1 MAHEIA
7 LTTEMIAVLAIL
19 GFTIFLFVSEI
30 VRVDVAAVMI
40 MVLLG
45 LTSLIPGYAGL
56 VPPHD
61 LFMGFGSNAVIAII
75 AVMIMGAGLDKTGAM
90 SVLAGKILKIAG
102 NTEQRIVFF
111 ISGTVAFISSF
122 MQNIGA
128 AALFMPVVARIS
140 RRTSIPLSRLLMPM
154 GYCAI
159 LGGTM
164 TMIGS
169 SPLILLNDLILSAND
184 SLPEGVAKMKTFSL
198 FSVTPVGIAIV
209 ASGILYF
216 ILLGRFVLPDV
227 KTEVSEPVKT
237 AEYFERLYNIKGDA
251 YELRVTDESPLAGK
265 QVHNLEQLDNS
276 IPVIALRT
284 ADEILLEP
292 PRDSTIWVGAELVLI
307 GSFQE
312 IQAFA
317 TRYKLE
323 LKKDLETFSEIL
335 SQGVA
340 GISEI
345 VIPPGSTV
353 IGKSVDDVRMRK
365 SLGMSILAVN
375 RGDEVI
381 RTGVRNLVFKA
392 GDALVVHSKWSDL
405 LSLTKDPRFLVITDF
420 PREEVRPHKFI
431 HALVFFA
438 IALVLILFTD
448 LRLSIALMVGAVGMI
463 VSGVLNVDEA
473 YKAVGWQSVFLLAS
487 LIPLGVAVET
497 TGTAA
502 WIAQQTLHIL
512 GDVPVWVLQLTIAT
526 LSTIFTLVMS
536 NVGATVLLVPLAVNI
551 AVDVG
556 ANPAE
561 FALIVALAT
570 SNSFLIPTHQVNALI
585 MGPAGYRVVDFMK
598 AGGLMTVIF
607 LAVMIVT
614 LNVMLT

>member
-1 MAHEIA
+1 VEEIA
-7 LTTEMIAVLAIL
+7 LTHEMIAVLAIL

-30 VRVDVAAVMI
+30 VRVDVAAVVV

-45 LTSLIPGYAGL
+45 LSSLIPGYPGL

-61 LFMGFGSNAVIAII
+61 LFMGFSSNAVIAII

-90 SVLAGKILKIAG
+90 SILAGKILKIAG
-102 NTEQRIVFF
+102 NTEQRIIFF

-154 GYCAI
+154 GYSAI

-169 SPLILLNDLILSAND
+169 SPLILLNDLIISANE
-184 SLPEGVAKMKTFSL
+184 SLPQGVEKMNTFSL
-198 FSVTPVGIAIV
+198 FAVTPVGIALV

-216 ILLGRFVLPDV
+216 ILFGRFVLPDI

-237 AEYFERLYNIKGDA
+237 ADYFERLYNIKGDA
-251 YELRVTDESPLAGK
+251 FELKVTDESPLAGK
-265 QVHNLEQLDNS
+265 QVHELEQLDNA
-276 IPVIALRT
+276 IPIIALRSG
-284 ADEILLEP
+284 DETILEP
-292 PRDSTIWVGAELVLI
+292 PRDSTIWTGDELVLI
-307 GSFQE
+307 GGMQE
-312 IQAFA
+312 IQTYADQ
-317 TRYKLE
+317 YKLE
-323 LKKDLETFSEIL
+323 LKKDLETFSEML
-335 SQGVA
+335 SQGVS

-353 IGKSVDDVRMRK
+353 IGKSLGDLRMRK
-365 SLGMSILAVN
+365 SLGLSVLAVN
-375 RGDEVI
+375 RGGDVI
-381 RTGVRNLVFKA
+381 RTGIRELTIKA
-392 GDALVVHSKWSDL
+392 GDALVIHSKWSDL
-405 LSLTKDPRFLVITDF
+405 LSVTKDPRFLVITDF

-431 HALVFFA
+431 HALVFFI

-448 LRLSIALMVGAVGMI
+448 LRLSIALMVGAIGMI
-463 VSGVLNVDEA
+463 VSGVLSVDEA

-487 LIPLGVAVET
+487 LIPLGVAVES

-502 WIAQQTLHIL
+502 WIAQQTLHIM
-512 GDVPVWVLQLTIAT
+512 GDVPVWLLQATIAI
-526 LSTIFTLVMS
+526 LATIFTLVMS
-536 NVGATVLLVPLAVNI
+536 NVGATVLLVPLAVSI

-570 SNSFLIPTHQVNALI
+570 SNSFFIPTHQVNALI
-585 MGPAGYRVVDFMK
+585 MGPAGYSVVDFMK
-598 AGGLMTVIF
+598 AGGLMTLVF
-607 LAVMIVT
+607 LTVMIVT
-614 LNVMLT
+614 LNLMLT

>member
-1 MAHEIA
+1 MAHEII

-19 GFTIFLFVSEI
+19 GLTIFLFISEI
-30 VRVDVAAVMI
+30 VRVDVAAVMV
-40 MVLLG
+40 MVLIG
-45 LTSLIPGYAGL
+45 LTSLIPEYDGL
-56 VPPHD
+56 VPAHD
-61 LFMGFGSNAVIAII
+61 LFLGFSSNAVISII

-90 SVLAGKILKIAG
+90 AALAGKILKTAG
-102 NTEQRIVFF
+102 TLEQRIVFS

-140 RRTSIPLSRLLMPM
+140 RRTNISLSRLLMPM

-169 SPLILLNDLILSAND
+169 SPLILLNDLIISANEV
-184 SLPEGVAKMKTFSL
+184 LPADVEKMKTFSL
-198 FSVTPVGIAIV
+198 FAVTPVGIALV

-216 ILLGRFVLPDV
+216 IILGRFVLPDV
-227 KTEVSEPVKT
+227 KTEVAEPGKT
-237 AEYFERLYNIKGDA
+237 AEYFEQLYNLKGDA
-251 YELRVTDESPLAGK
+251 FELRVSDDSPLAGK
-265 QVHNLEQLDNS
+265 QIYEIEALEHY
-276 IPVIALRT
+276 IPVIALRSGNDIII
-284 ADEILLEP
+284 AP
-292 PRDSTIWVGAELVLI
+292 SRDKEVWAGAEIVLI
-307 GSFQE
+307 GNLNE

-317 TRYKLE
+317 AEYKLE

-335 SQGVA
+335 SASVA

-353 IGKSVDDVRMRK
+353 IGKSVDDMRMRK
-365 SLGMSILAVN
+365 SLGISILAVN

-381 RTGVRNLVFKA
+381 RTGLRNLVFKA
-392 GDALVVHSKWSDL
+392 GDTLVVHSKWSDL
-405 LSLTKDPRFLVITDF
+405 QAIAKDSRFLVITDF
-420 PREEVRPHKFI
+420 PREETRPHKFI
-431 HALVFFA
+431 HAIVFFV

-463 VSGVLNVDEA
+463 GTGVLKVDEA

-487 LIPLGVAVET
+487 LIPLGMAVED

-502 WIAQQTLHIL
+502 WIAQQTLLFL
-512 GDVPVWVLQLTIAT
+512 GDVPVWVLQLAIALLAT
-526 LSTIFTLVMS
+526 MFTLVMS
-536 NVGATVLLVPLAVNI
+536 NVGATVLLVPLAINI
-551 AVDVG
+551 AIDVG

-570 SNSFLIPTHQVNALI
+570 SNSFFIPTHQVNALI
-585 MGPAGYRVVDFMK
+585 MGPGGYRVADFMK
-598 AGGLMTVIF
+598 AGGLMTLIF
-607 LAVMIVT
+607 LVVMIGT
-614 LNVMLT
+614 LNIIL

>member
-1 MAHEIA
+1 VAHEII

-19 GFTIFLFVSEI
+19 GLTIFLFISEI
-30 VRVDVAAVMI
+30 VRVDVAAVMV
-40 MVLLG
+40 MVLIG
-45 LTSLIPGYAGL
+45 LTSLIPEYDGL
-56 VPPHD
+56 VPAHD
-61 LFMGFGSNAVIAII
+61 LFLGFSSNAVISII

-90 SVLAGKILKIAG
+90 AALAGKILKTAG
-102 NTEQRIVFF
+102 TLEQRIVFS

-140 RRTSIPLSRLLMPM
+140 RRTNISLSRLLMPM

-169 SPLILLNDLILSAND
+169 SPLILLNDLIISANEV
-184 SLPEGVAKMKTFSL
+184 LPADVEKMKTFSL
-198 FSVTPVGIAIV
+198 FAVTPVGIALV

-216 ILLGRFVLPDV
+216 IILGRFVLPDV
-227 KTEVSEPVKT
+227 KTEVAEPGKT
-237 AEYFERLYNIKGDA
+237 AEYFEQLYNLKGDA
-251 YELRVTDESPLAGK
+251 FELRVSDDSPLAGK
-265 QVHNLEQLDNS
+265 QIYEIEALEHY
-276 IPVIALRT
+276 IPVIALRSGNDIII
-284 ADEILLEP
+284 AP
-292 PRDSTIWVGAELVLI
+292 SRDKEVWAGAEIVLI
-307 GSFQE
+307 GNLNE

-317 TRYKLE
+317 AEYKLE

-335 SQGVA
+335 SASVA

-353 IGKSVDDVRMRK
+353 IGKSVDDMRMRK
-365 SLGMSILAVN
+365 SLGISILAVN

-381 RTGVRNLVFKA
+381 RTGLRNLVFKA
-392 GDALVVHSKWSDL
+392 GDTLVVHSKWSDL
-405 LSLTKDPRFLVITDF
+405 QAIAKDSRFLVITDF
-420 PREEVRPHKFI
+420 PREETRPHKFI
-431 HALVFFA
+431 HAIVFFV

-463 VSGVLNVDEA
+463 GTGVLKVDEA

-487 LIPLGVAVET
+487 LIPLGMAVED

-502 WIAQQTLHIL
+502 WIAQQTLLFL
-512 GDVPVWVLQLTIAT
+512 GDVPVWVLQLAIALLAT
-526 LSTIFTLVMS
+526 MFTLVMS
-536 NVGATVLLVPLAVNI
+536 NVGATVLLVPLAINI
-551 AVDVG
+551 AIDVG

-570 SNSFLIPTHQVNALI
+570 SNSFFIPTHQVNALI
-585 MGPAGYRVVDFMK
+585 MGPGGYRVADFMK
-598 AGGLMTVIF
+598 AGGLMTLIF
-607 LAVMIVT
+607 LVVMIGT
-614 LNVMLT
+614 LNIIL